1 MRKKIQR
8 VKKAEAGAK
17 ALAAENQRLKALLD
31 NRKRAADGYKTD
43 AMAAEAASAGAVILL
58 RALMLEQETDVL
70 RIGKGA
76 IEKARGCYQRM
87 VSRYDEA
94 GSIEIWAE
102 RPLGGAETGFCEK
115 SEKLPAEEDKTPYEG
130 VQEGGQNA

>member
-102 RPLGGAETGFCEK
+102 RPLVGPETGFCGED
-115 SEKLPAEEDKTPYEG
+115 EKLAAEGEKTPEAG
-130 VQEGGQNA
+130 IQRGGKNT

>member
-102 RPLGGAETGFCEK
+102 RPLEGRDTAFSGEDVTGDGRK
-115 SEKLPAEEDKTPYEG
+115 AKTPETDAQRG
-130 VQEGGQNA
+130 